1 MHRNARRPPAT
12 GQVAG
17 APRKRAVANLC
28 AMVLVL
34 AGFNLAAPAGASV
47 RSQPPMSKKPALEAV
62 VQATRVQLGSW
73 RSAIEAARGW
83 DLIQRQAADAMD
95 GLSARVVPAV
105 LPGRGTFYRLW
116 VGPVDRGGVA
126 RFCASLRARHIACI
140 PAPK

>member
-1 MHRNARRPPAT
+1 MHPNARQPPATSPVAGAARRP
-12 GQVAG
+12 
-17 APRKRAVANLC
+17 AVANLC
-28 AMVLVL
+28 VMLLVL
-34 AGFNLAAPAGASV
+34 AGSTFEARAVASV
-47 RSQPPMSKKPALEAV
+47 RSQTQISRKPALEAV

-83 DLIQRQAADAMD
+83 NLIQRRAADAMD

-116 VGPVDRGGVA
+116 VGPVDRAAVT

-140 PAPK
+140 PAPR